1 MSVTLNFLSHQ
12 LSSLTHLALGTLDQ
26 LGANLLEGLGLAA
39 GQGDADLVDL
49 GRLAEVL
56 VSLVVRHLGDFFW
69 LEKELMVI

>member
-1 MSVTLNFLSHQ
+1 MFVYPRTLFEV
-12 LSSLTHLALGTLDQ
+12 LDV
-26 LGANLLEGLGLAA
+26 AA
-39 GQGDADLVDL
+39 REGDADLVDL